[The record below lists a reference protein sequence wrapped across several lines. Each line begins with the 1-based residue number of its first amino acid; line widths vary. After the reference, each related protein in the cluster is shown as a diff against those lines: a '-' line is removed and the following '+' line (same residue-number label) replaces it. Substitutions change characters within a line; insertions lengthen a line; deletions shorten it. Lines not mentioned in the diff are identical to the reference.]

1 MNELTTHEVQNIS
14 GGTGG
19 GNVEDLPVFGRPV
32 TTSEYASLIG
42 APVTAESVNQP
53 LLDGQ
58 PKADLA

>member
-32 TTSEYASLIG
+32 TSEYAPLIG
-42 APVTAESVNQP
+42 IPVTAESVNQP

-58 PKADLA
+58 PKADLV